1 MGLDAALA
9 KYPWLDGGHVAALGA
24 SYGGYMIN
32 WINGKTDRFKALVC
46 HDGIFDTRIGYYDT
60 EEVWFPEWEHRGVP
74 WEKPEEFTKFSPAEL
89 VKNWKTPTLVIHGG
103 MDFRI
108 PETHAIAAFTALQ
121 RRGVPSRFLEFP
133 DENHWVLKPQNSKLW
148 HDEVFAWIDRFTKR
162 NAK

>member
-1 MGLDAALA
+1 
-9 KYPWLDGGHVAALGA
+9 
-24 SYGGYMIN
+24 
-32 WINGKTDRFKALVC
+32 
-46 HDGIFDTRIGYYDT
+46 
-60 EEVWFPEWEHRGVP
+60 
-74 WEKPEEFTKFSPAEL
+74 
-89 VKNWKTPTLVIHGG
+89 